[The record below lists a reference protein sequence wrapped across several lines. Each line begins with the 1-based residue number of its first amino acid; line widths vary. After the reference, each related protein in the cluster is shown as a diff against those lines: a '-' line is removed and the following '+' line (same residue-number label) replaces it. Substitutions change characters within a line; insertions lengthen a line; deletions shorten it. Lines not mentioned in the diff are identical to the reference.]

1 MKMYDFVE
9 KANKNQ
15 HKHMRMVVF
24 SSYRHVIV
32 YWRVSETQPFH
43 LPKIQC
49 RIARSARAIELVDGG
64 RAWKPVTRWGWGGIS
79 SLAIS
84 RKKEVK

>member
-32 YWRVSETQPFH
+32 YWRVSETQPKFNVG
-43 LPKIQC
+43 LPG
-49 RIARSARAIELVDGG
+49 V
-64 RAWKPVTRWGWGGIS
+64 PVR
-79 SLAIS
+79 
-84 RKKEVK
+84 